1 MDYDFKTLDDK
12 EFEIFCADLLGDVL
26 GRRFERFKRGRD
38 GGVDGRYFASNG
50 KQVVLQ
56 CKHYANTPIEQLIRK
71 LAIEERPKIARLQP
85 DRYIVAVSNKLSPTD
100 KKAIGKA
107 VSPYVRSLDDIFGNE
122 DLNDLLAKRPEIERR
137 HYKLWICSSNVLSH
151 LLNKPIVDRSAFSV
165 EEILTSAKKY
175 VLTASHGQAL
185 QTLETLRVVI
195 ISGEPGIGKTTL
207 AQQLSLQYVAEGFQ
221 FVALAEEIREA
232 ESVFSPDQ
240 KQIFYFD
247 DFLGRNYLQALS
259 GHEGN
264 HIVQFIRRVNQDANK
279 RFILTSRSTIL
290 NQGKGLID
298 TFRNQNIERNEF
310 ELRVTALKEID
321 KARILYSHIWH
332 SNLQPEFVEELYL
345 EKRYR
350 KVVVHKN
357 FNPRLISFITDS
369 ERLKGRSPLQ
379 FWAYV
384 CETLDNPAD
393 VWENPFYAQQDD
405 FGRAIVILVTL
416 HGRGSREEE
425 LAEGYARFCARP
437 ENHAMNGRR
446 DFVSNLRHLTGSL
459 LSRHMLGE
467 LADVTY
473 INLYNPSIGDF
484 VLRRLA
490 KDLPQL
496 RSGFLSLRSAGSL
509 KTLLDL
515 LGNGIVDAQ
524 ACFSILRA
532 ILSEARQLEYAGY
545 DAGYLAVALMH
556 LLESPGFV
564 SDDQVLAE
572 ATLEFVLAEE
582 VPTQFL
588 EAAKLIAWGI
598 KKGLMDE
605 DRAYDFIF
613 RACGASPNLAELKL
627 WLFRFKC
634 G

>member
-12 EFEIFCADLLGDVL
+12 EFEIFCADLLGGVL

-122 DLNDLLAKRPEIERR
+122 DLNDLLAKRPDIERR

-185 QTLETLRVVI
+185 QMLETLRVVI

-298 TFRNQNIERNEF
+298 TFRNQNIEGTN
-310 ELRVTALKEID
+310 
-321 KARILYSHIWH
+321 
-332 SNLQPEFVEELYL
+332 SN
-345 EKRYR
+345 
-350 KVVVHKN
+350 
-357 FNPRLISFITDS
+357 
-369 ERLKGRSPLQ
+369 
-379 FWAYV
+379 YV
-384 CETLDNPAD
+384 
-393 VWENPFYAQQDD
+393 
-405 FGRAIVILVTL
+405 
-416 HGRGSREEE
+416 
-425 LAEGYARFCARP
+425 
-437 ENHAMNGRR
+437 
-446 DFVSNLRHLTGSL
+446 
-459 LSRHMLGE
+459 
-467 LADVTY
+467 
-473 INLYNPSIGDF
+473 
-484 VLRRLA
+484 
-490 KDLPQL
+490 
-496 RSGFLSLRSAGSL
+496 
-509 KTLLDL
+509 
-515 LGNGIVDAQ
+515 
-524 ACFSILRA
+524 
-532 ILSEARQLEYAGY
+532 
-545 DAGYLAVALMH
+545 
-556 LLESPGFV
+556 
-564 SDDQVLAE
+564 
-572 ATLEFVLAEE
+572 
-582 VPTQFL
+582 
-588 EAAKLIAWGI
+588 
-598 KKGLMDE
+598 
-605 DRAYDFIF
+605 
-613 RACGASPNLAELKL
+613 
-627 WLFRFKC
+627 
-634 G
+634 